1 MMHFHEDPKEKNDRA
16 FWAIMFLM
24 LLIALFFVVEIFTKF
39 YLQVT

>member
-1 MMHFHEDPKEKNDRA
+1 MMHFHEDPKENKYVL
-16 FWAIMFLM
+16 FWSIMFLM